1 MSLLI
6 VVVRRYEWKDEREI
20 DIIDIVKGMQL
31 SQDGIPVPEEGEVEE
46 EDEEEVEK
54 QEVASPGRETEDEK

>member
-46 EDEEEVEK
+46 EDEDE
-54 QEVASPGRETEDEK
+54 EVASPGRETEDEK